1 MFPANLVQATFQQ
14 VRHDAA
20 RSDTKPAAFK
30 RKLNASFICFC
41 FFVFVFFMGNSI
53 EQVASTLW
61 SPNQQWVSRSP
72 PRGERSSTGSRTITE
87 LTSRTSPSIWRHL
100 LMCSYAL
107 VKGRVTE
114 WTSSELLYFLP
125 PWVKKKK
132 RNYSSRHIVANE
144 NAFKDCAVNVCR
156 YYAGEDG
163 AKRQRAGELLPE
175 PEWSRPSD
183 CCHCYM
189 VMTSFKQAVL
199 LLELIH
205 GFHLYKSYEH
215 SGYDFK
221 ICLTQ
226 MYSRYI
232 V

>member
-1 MFPANLVQATFQQ
+1 
-14 VRHDAA
+14 
-20 RSDTKPAAFK
+20 
-30 RKLNASFICFC
+30 
-41 FFVFVFFMGNSI
+41 MGNSI

-175 PEWSRPSD
+175 PEWSSPSD

-199 LLELIH
+199 LLELLQIH
-205 GFHLYKSYEH
+205 EH

>member
-1 MFPANLVQATFQQ
+1 MCLCLSFSNMFPSNLVQATFQQ
-14 VRHDAA
+14 VRHHAA
-20 RSDTKPAAFK
+20 LSDTQPAAFK

-41 FFVFVFFMGNSI
+41 FFFVDFFMGNSI

-87 LTSRTSPSIWRHL
+87 LTSRTSPSIWHHL

-114 WTSSELLYFLP
+114 WTSSELLYFPP

-132 RNYSSRHIVANE
+132 NLNYLFLFEFHPFLPPSIIANE
-144 NAFKDCAVNVCR
+144 NAFKDCAVNVRR

-163 AKRQRAGELLPE
+163 AKRQRVGELLPE

-189 VMTSFKQAVL
+189 VMTSFKQAAL
-199 LLELIH
+199 
-205 GFHLYKSYEH
+205 F
-215 SGYDFK
+215 
-221 ICLTQ
+221 
-226 MYSRYI
+226 
-232 V
+232 